1 MKPYYP
7 FYFIYMWLIAMPLF
21 LISTVLTA
29 IFTIILSPILPN
41 SKISYLPAIMWGR
54 FCCYIFLVNVKVS
67 GLENIDKN
75 KSYVFTANHQSMFD
89 ILVVYGW
96 LPIIFKWVMKS
107 DLRKVPFIGSA
118 CASAGHIFIN
128 RTNPLLAKKSLEIA
142 GEQLQNGNS
151 VVIFPEGT
159 RTRTGKLGKF
169 KRGAFL
175 LALELNLPIVPI
187 TLQGSFERLKMRSL
201 KVYPGTIT
209 MTIHPPIDVTAY
221 NKDDSSTLLNHTR
234 EIISSVL

>member
-21 LISTVLTA
+21 LISTMLTA

-41 SKISYLPAIMWGR
+41 NKISYLPAIIWGR
-54 FCCYIFLVNVKVS
+54 FCCYIFLINVKVS

-75 KSYVFTANHQSMFD
+75 QSYVFTANHQSMFD

-96 LPIIFKWVMKS
+96 LPVIFKWVMKS
-107 DLRKVPFIGSA
+107 DLRKVPFIGPA

-142 GEQLQNGNS
+142 GEQLRHGNS

-159 RTRTGKLGKF
+159 RTRTGKIGKF

-175 LALELNLPIVPI
+175 LAMELQLPIVPI
-187 TLQGSFERLKMRSL
+187 TLQGSFDRLKISSL

-209 MTIHPPIDVTAY
+209 MTIHPPIDVTRY
-221 NKDDSSTLLNHTR
+221 GKDESATLSNHTY
-234 EIISSVL
+234 EIISSGL